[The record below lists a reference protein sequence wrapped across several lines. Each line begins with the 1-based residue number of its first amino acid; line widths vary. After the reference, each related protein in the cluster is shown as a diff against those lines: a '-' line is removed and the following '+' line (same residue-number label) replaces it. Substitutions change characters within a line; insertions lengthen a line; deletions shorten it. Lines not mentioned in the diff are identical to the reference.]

1 MRIEDLLG
9 NSVSVRIISNIPET
23 SRCRTLRFNMNEST
37 KFSPG
42 QFLMVWAPGVDEV
55 PMSISRWTPPAVEI
69 TVLNIGDATRALT
82 SMTAGDW
89 IGIRGP
95 FGKPFDTHSKR
106 ALVVGGGAGM
116 APLRPL
122 VYSLLEEGAEV
133 TLLIAAKTKNDLV
146 FHKEFSEQ
154 ASSAL
159 KLVTTTDD
167 GSSGFKGMAA
177 EGVTELLNIR
187 EFDTLYTCGPE
198 LMMAELFKLAA
209 KAGIGFQASLERF
222 MKCGCGICGTCAM
235 DPTGDLVCLDGPVFT
250 GVQLKKFSDFG
261 RHYRDQ
267 VGSKKEY

>member
-1 MRIEDLLG
+1 MRIGDLLG
-9 NSVSVRIISNIPET
+9 NFVSVKISGIIPET
-23 SRCRTLRFNMNEST
+23 SRCRTLRFSMNEST
-37 KFSPG
+37 KFRPG

-55 PMSISRWTPPAVEI
+55 PMSISKWTPPAAEI
-69 TVLNIGDATRALT
+69 TVLNIGDATRALI

-154 ASSAL
+154 TSSAFR
-159 KLVTTTDD
+159 LVTTTDD

-177 EGVTELLNIR
+177 EGVIELLNIR

-198 LMMAELFKLAA
+198 LMMAELFKLAT

-250 GVQLKKFSDFG
+250 GVQLKKLSDFG

-267 VGSKKEY
+267 MGSKKEY